1 MKILRRLKNLLN
13 RENMENQTIT
23 KPEQQFYVWSKTEKL
38 GTVVEVDHEKKDSKW
53 LIFKNG
59 TKINRTLINEMLL
72 PANTLEQANSISKD
86 FGGIGTPVS
95 KKQNKAADVV
105 EGITTKVAEV
115 KVAEVNVMMEMLKK
129 ISKKNK
135 ANMPVEINIPSK
147 SVYEMLQDQMDLD
160 PEELNTQ
167 IGLLVENQIN
177 NLQTQLKEQ
186 ITNFITNYYKNG
198 RTNTT
203 DPTK

>member
-1 MKILRRLKNLLN
+1 MANK
-13 RENMENQTIT
+13 TIT
-23 KPEQQFYVWSKTEKL
+23 KPVDQFYVWSKTERL
-38 GTVVEVDHEKKDSKW
+38 GDVVEVDHEKVDPKW
-53 LIFKNG
+53 LIFKDG
-59 TKINRTLINEMLL
+59 TKINKGLINEMLL
-72 PANTLEQANSISKD
+72 PANTAEQANSISKD
-86 FGGIGTPVS
+86 FGGIGTS
-95 KKQNKAADVV
+95 TSNELNTKTDVV
-105 EGITTKVAEV
+105 QPAPIKVAEV
-115 KVAEVNVMMEMLKK
+115 KTPEVKTPEVNVMMEMLKK

-177 NLQTQLKEQ
+177 NLQAQLKEQ
-186 ITNFITNYYKNG
+186 ITNFITNYYENG

-203 DPTK
+203 NPTK

>member
-1 MKILRRLKNLLN
+1 
-13 RENMENQTIT
+13 MENQTIT

-38 GTVVEVDHEKKDSKW
+38 GTVVEVDHEKVDPKW
-53 LIFKNG
+53 LIFKDG
-59 TKINRTLINEMLL
+59 TKINKGLINEMLL
-72 PANTLEQANSISKD
+72 PANTAEQANSISKD
-86 FGGIGTPVS
+86 FGGIGTS
-95 KKQNKAADVV
+95 TSNKLNTKTDVV
-105 EGITTKVAEV
+105 QPAPIKVAEV
-115 KVAEVNVMMEMLKK
+115 KTPEVNVMMEMLKK

-135 ANMPVEINIPSK
+135 ANMPVQINIPSR

-177 NLQTQLKEQ
+177 NLQAQLKEQ
-186 ITNFITNYYKNG
+186 ITNFITNYYENG

>member
-1 MKILRRLKNLLN
+1 MANK
-13 RENMENQTIT
+13 TIT
-23 KPEQQFYVWSKTEKL
+23 KPADQFYVWSKTERL
-38 GTVVEVDHEKKDSKW
+38 GDVVEVDHEKVDPKW
-53 LIFKNG
+53 LIFKDG
-59 TKINRTLINEMLL
+59 TKINKGLINEMLL
-72 PANTLEQANSISKD
+72 PANTVEQANNISKD
-86 FGGIGTPVS
+86 FGGIGTS
-95 KKQNKAADVV
+95 TSNKLNTNTDVV
-105 EGITTKVAEV
+105 QPAPIKVAEV
-115 KVAEVNVMMEMLKK
+115 KTPEVNVMMEMLKK

-135 ANMPVEINIPSK
+135 ASMPVEINIPSK

-177 NLQTQLKEQ
+177 NLQAQLKEQ
-186 ITNFITNYYKNG
+186 ITNFITNYYENG

>member
-1 MKILRRLKNLLN
+1 
-13 RENMENQTIT
+13 MENQTIT

-72 PANTLEQANSISKD
+72 PANTIEQANSISKD
-86 FGGIGTPVS
+86 FGGIGTS
-95 KKQNKAADVV
+95 AGKKQNKAADVV
-105 EGITTKVAEV
+105 EATPIKAAEV

-186 ITNFITNYYKNG
+186 ITNFITNYYENG

>member
-1 MKILRRLKNLLN
+1 MANK
-13 RENMENQTIT
+13 TIT
-23 KPEQQFYVWSKTEKL
+23 KPADQFYVWSKTERL
-38 GTVVEVDHEKKDSKW
+38 GDVVEVDHEKVDPKW
-53 LIFKNG
+53 LIFKDG
-59 TKINRTLINEMLL
+59 TKINKGLINEMLL
-72 PANTLEQANSISKD
+72 PANTVEQANNISKD
-86 FGGIGTPVS
+86 FGGIGTS
-95 KKQNKAADVV
+95 TSNKLNTNTDVV
-105 EGITTKVAEV
+105 QPAPIKVAEV
-115 KVAEVNVMMEMLKK
+115 KTPEVNVMMEMLKK

-177 NLQTQLKEQ
+177 NLQAQLKEQ
-186 ITNFITNYYKNG
+186 ITNFITNYYENG

>member
-1 MKILRRLKNLLN
+1 MAEDDIFESDELYMDEEESSFVEDKDDADNSRD
-13 RENMENQTIT
+13 
-23 KPEQQFYVWSKTEKL
+23 EKV

-53 LIFKNG
+53 LLFKDG
-59 TKINRTLINEMLL
+59 TKINKTLIDEMLL
-72 PANTLEQANSISKD
+72 PASTLEQANNISKD
-86 FGGIGTPVS
+86 FGGIGTSTSNKS
-95 KKQNKAADVV
+95 KTDVV
-105 EGITTKVAEV
+105 QPTPVKVAEV
-115 KVAEVNVMMEMLKK
+115 KVAELNVMTEMLKK

-160 PEELNTQ
+160 REELNIQ

-177 NLQTQLKEQ
+177 NLQAQLKEQ
-186 ITNFITNYYKNG
+186 ITNFITNYYENG